1 MRSTHW
7 AINSRRSDRWKFS
20 VQQQFVFSAINNE
33 VLGKWNLFDWSNQ
46 LLTDSLQV
54 VLSVVAAVAWAAPAN
69 VYSPYL
75 LQDLAYQSVDANQD
89 GQPDQAIAIHHP
101 VAPLVHAVAPVA
113 HAVAAPVAYHAPAV
127 HAFAPVQTRIHYAS
141 TPVVVG
147 HTAQILKPALAAPV
161 AAPVV
166 AVKAEEKAAVAV
178 AAPVAYAHAPVAY
191 AAAPAVHTV
200 QVAAPAPVAY
210 AAAPVAVAA
219 PAPVALN
226 LAAPVPAGD
235 APPFEELYTQEKVLA
250 PVRANTKVTPQVTVQ
265 LPTKVNVEKVAV
277 DVPVAAPYAHP
288 VPVPV
293 AAPVAHHV
301 AYAAPY
307 PFLKA

>member
-1 MRSTHW
+1 M
-7 AINSRRSDRWKFS
+7 
-20 VQQQFVFSAINNE
+20 
-33 VLGKWNLFDWSNQ
+33 FDWSNR

-127 HAFAPVQTRIHYAS
+127 HAFAPVETRIHYAS

-191 AAAPAVHTV
+191 AAAP
-200 QVAAPAPVAY
+200 
-210 AAAPVAVAA
+210 VAVAA
-219 PAPVALN
+219 PAPLALN

-301 AYAAPY
+301 AYAAPAVAAY
-307 PFLKA
+307 AAPYITVTKSD

>member
-1 MRSTHW
+1 M
-7 AINSRRSDRWKFS
+7 
-20 VQQQFVFSAINNE
+20 
-33 VLGKWNLFDWSNQ
+33 FDWSNQ

-166 AVKAEEKAAVAV
+166 AVKAEEKTAVAV

-191 AAAPAVHTV
+191 AAAPVETRIHYTSTPVVVGHTT
-200 QVAAPAPVAY
+200 QILKSSL
-210 AAAPVAVAA
+210 AAPVAPVVAVKA
-219 PAPVALN
+219 EEKPIEIKT
-226 LAAPVPAGD
+226 LAAP
-235 APPFEELYTQEKVLA
+235 LS
-250 PVRANTKVTPQVTVQ
+250 
-265 LPTKVNVEKVAV
+265 
-277 DVPVAAPYAHP
+277 
-288 VPVPV
+288 
-293 AAPVAHHV
+293 
-301 AYAAPY
+301 YAAPY
-307 PFLKA
+307 YGLHAPYNFLKA

>member
-1 MRSTHW
+1 M
-7 AINSRRSDRWKFS
+7 
-20 VQQQFVFSAINNE
+20 
-33 VLGKWNLFDWSNQ
+33 
-46 LLTDSLQV
+46 
-54 VLSVVAAVAWAAPAN
+54 VAAVAWAAPAN

-101 VAPLVHAVAPVA
+101 VAPLVHAVAPVAHAVAPVA

-191 AAAPAVHTV
+191 AAAPVETRIHYTSTPVVVGHTA
-200 QVAAPAPVAY
+200 QILKPSL
-210 AAAPVAVAA
+210 AAPVAPVVAVKA
-219 PAPVALN
+219 EEKPIEIKT
-226 LAAPVPAGD
+226 LAAP
-235 APPFEELYTQEKVLA
+235 LS
-250 PVRANTKVTPQVTVQ
+250 
-265 LPTKVNVEKVAV
+265 
-277 DVPVAAPYAHP
+277 
-288 VPVPV
+288 
-293 AAPVAHHV
+293 
-301 AYAAPY
+301 YAAPY
-307 PFLKA
+307 YGLHAPYNFLKA